1 MESVVILFCVG
12 NNVTKNGGPVLKR
25 QHSSGSEEQ
34 MLNGVRRTIDKK
46 ASPTNEN
53 QSWSSL
59 EDLSKLS
66 SYTEFEKDSSANRS
80 PLSNLNNKKGSS
92 RKTKPTRQN
101 GNIAIRCISFLIEIK
116 KQLKHF
122 VIDLAKCVYFVCF

>member
-1 MESVVILFCVG
+1 M
-12 NNVTKNGGPVLKR
+12 TKNGGPVLKR

-66 SYTEFEKDSSANRS
+66 SYTEFEKDSPANRS
-80 PLSNLNNKKGSS
+80 PLSNLNNKKGSN
-92 RKTKPTRQN
+92 RKAKPTRQN
-101 GNIAIRCISFLIEIK
+101 GKIAIPCIGFLVEAK

-122 VIDLAKCVYFVCF
+122 VNNLAKYVY